1 MAGRLPPQ
9 PQMMKNILQL
19 VYLLQLAKN
28 GRQATIQLAVIV
40 HSSVVWITSPTHHF
54 YLQYYLQSLPPAS
67 CHLLPLQ
74 PLSHIITELEYHFW
88 SEHHLCLQYT
98 EEREREILYAKAS
111 LTSFSLT
118 FHVRLSPL
126 LNPLESSG
134 LQLKNYLNTSH
145 FSLIL
150 CHVELLRV
158 CHSNASPYADFLCC
172 YFLESLLSYWPAC
185 FSALSRV
192 LHSHSS

>member
-1 MAGRLPPQ
+1 MWKTDLEKPTHILASITCNSSLTKSRHLLNSGESSWLAGCHHSLRWWRTF
-9 PQMMKNILQL
+9 LQL

-134 LQLKNYLNTSH
+134 L
-145 FSLIL
+145 
-150 CHVELLRV
+150 
-158 CHSNASPYADFLCC
+158 
-172 YFLESLLSYWPAC
+172 
-185 FSALSRV
+185 
-192 LHSHSS
+192 